1 MDMIKPLGY
10 RLAQISAGSRQEDP
24 HRLDRIYL
32 DVDGGGQWF
41 CRQLVF
47 VGYPKNIVPLI
58 KHNDES
64 SHEISNED
72 LDLPPVGAYVVVL
85 EPIEQT

>member
-1 MDMIKPLGY
+1 MDTTKSPGY
-10 RLAQISAGSRQEDP
+10 NLAQISTASRQEDP
-24 HRLDRIYL
+24 RRLDRIYL
-32 DVDGGGQWF
+32 DTDKGGEWI

-85 EPIEQT
+85 EPIEQP